1 LLLEGI
7 IVRFPGNFWR
17 QWQEWSAGI
26 GKKRTEAHSVEF
38 IRVYPKSR
46 LQERCTPCNVEQQ
59 SCTEG
64 RDLSSCWLVI
74 GTTFLPI
81 KSSPSP
87 RSDCMSRDLQFLRP
101 SGKPRS
107 RQSEPFPLYASG
119 DRLPSAARLL
129 ISPAVKTR
137 LWLAMPSNE
146 LRQSRRWGQIPIR

>member
-1 LLLEGI
+1 STVETNGASDTDKHVLGRYELLLEGI

-64 RDLSSCWLVI
+64 RELSSCWLVMR
-74 GTTFLPI
+74 LHHN
-81 KSSPSP
+81 
-87 RSDCMSRDLQFLRP
+87 
-101 SGKPRS
+101 
-107 RQSEPFPLYASG
+107 ASV
-119 DRLPSAARLL
+119 
-129 ISPAVKTR
+129 I
-137 LWLAMPSNE
+137 
-146 LRQSRRWGQIPIR
+146 